1 MKKFYLCKLCLIVF
15 GALLAVR
22 GAIAEDLPQFT
33 AEEVLRQEKE
43 QIASWSTQWSC
54 TQELRAGE
62 NLPYSLKSD
71 GVGLRLDFDLESNIV
86 SLRYRDAEESWFG
99 KRQSEFKIL
108 YWGDGLAV
116 WKYSIPSGYDFRL
129 SAFAFKTGKFEQR
142 FMKLASDLDEGF
154 GKLTSIGMLNYDCVP
169 MN

>member
-1 MKKFYLCKLCLIVF
+1 MIVF
-15 GALLAVR
+15 GAFLAVQS
-22 GAIAEDLPQFT
+22 AFAEGLPKIT

-54 TQELRAGE
+54 TQVLRAGE
-62 NLPYSLKSD
+62 NPPYSLKSD
-71 GVGLRLDFDLESNIV
+71 GVGLRLDFDLASKTV
-86 SLRYRDAEESWFG
+86 SQRYRDAKGSWFD
-99 KRQSEFKIL
+99 KRQNDFKTL
-108 YWGDGLAV
+108 FWDGGLAG
-116 WKYSIPSGYDFRL
+116 WQLSIPSGYDFRL
-129 SAFAFKTGKFEQR
+129 SAFAFKKGKFEQR

>member
-1 MKKFYLCKLCLIVF
+1 MKRFYLCKLCLIVF

-22 GAIAEDLPQFT
+22 GAFAEELPQFT
-33 AEEVLRQEKE
+33 AEEALRQLKEQKE

-99 KRQSEFKIL
+99 KRQNEFKIL
-108 YWGDGLAV
+108 FWGDGLAV

-142 FMKLASDLDEGF
+142 FMTLAAD
-154 GKLTSIGMLNYDCVP
+154 
-169 MN
+169 